1 MEELGLEPRIYACKA
16 YVIASLTKPP
26 KNCRENLFSENIYTI
41 YDNQYYEVTENM
53 TTTLVAAGGART
65 HDLQLM
71 RLASYHL
78 LYPAIFELLA
88 GLEPATYAL
97 QVHRSAN

>member
-26 KNCRENLFSENIYTI
+26 KFVEKIYFQKTF

-53 TTTLVAAGGART
+53 TTTLVAVGGART